1 MATIK
6 RNFSPK
12 PIKQPTR
19 FDKIGKKVHLR
30 RAFRPAVRYMQRPF
44 TIARTYDR
52 QNLRP
57 DLIAGITVAVVLV
70 PQAIAFALMA
80 NLPPE
85 MGLYAAMIGGVIGAL
100 WGSCNQLFT
109 APTNTI
115 SLLVFA
121 SLATVVEPGSQSFIA
136 AAGLMALMVGILQL
150 VLGIARLGMLVNFVS
165 HSVIVGF
172 ATGAGILII
181 FNQIPPL
188 LGISV
193 PRDNILAT
201 IQGIYL
207 SLADIDWATTVIGL
221 IAMAVILGLRR
232 INPRLPVT
240 LIAMFITSALV
251 AIFNL
256 EEKGVTTIGQ
266 LPVGLP
272 PLADLPVLDLNLIG
286 SLSAGALA
294 VAAISLVQTT
304 AVAHSVAAQ
313 TGQRLDSNQEFVG
326 QGLANIAMGL
336 FSGFAGSGSF
346 SVTAVNLANGA
357 KTALAPIFAAG
368 FILISLFTIG
378 PLTTYLPRAAVAA
391 ALIVT
396 AVTMIDRAEIR
407 RILHSNL
414 GEAAILMATLLGTLF
429 LDIQF
434 AVLLGILLSFVLY
447 ILHTST
453 PRVHEVKPDVNYKHF
468 LYQPEKVGCPQLGI
482 IEILGDLYF
491 GAVHHVEEYILD
503 HADRHP
509 EQRFLLIR
517 MHNVND
523 CDFSGIH
530 MLENVVKAYRERG
543 GDVYLVRPQYR
554 VKQIFATTDFVESL
568 LGADHILDKDDA
580 ITHIF
585 YHVLDP
591 AICIYECPVR
601 VFKECANLP
610 KRVNVVGI
618 PHDHE
623 VISAELHTIKPR
635 TLWQQLH
642 TSNLINQH
650 AVPGLGLTPPLV
662 VDVREPREYR
672 QGHIA
677 EAQSI
682 PLATILSKEVK
693 LPTDQ
698 QIVLVCRSGRRSR
711 RAAAALQ
718 NLGCQNIAILEGGM
732 QAWEADSLLEAVGD
746 AVVRNP

>member
-1 MATIK
+1 MATVK

-19 FDKIGKKVHLR
+19 FDKVSKKVNLQR
-30 RAFRPAVRYMQRPF
+30 TFRPAARYLQRPY

-57 DLIAGITVAVVLV
+57 DLIAGITVAVILA

-85 MGLYAAMIGGVIGAL
+85 MGLYAAMIGAVIGAL

-115 SLLVFA
+115 SLLIFA
-121 SLATVVEPGSQSFIA
+121 SLATVVEPGTQSFIV
-136 AAGLMALMVGILQL
+136 AAGLMALMVGILQF

-172 ATGAGILII
+172 ASGAGILII
-181 FNQIPPL
+181 FNQLSPL
-188 LGISV
+188 LGITIS
-193 PRDNILAT
+193 RDNILAT
-201 IQGIYL
+201 IEGIFFHL
-207 SLADIDWATTVIGL
+207 TDTHWATALIGL
-221 IAMAVILGLRR
+221 IAMAIIVFVRR
-232 INPRLPVT
+232 INTRLPATLLAMIVT
-240 LIAMFITSALV
+240 SLLV
-251 AIFNL
+251 AIFDL
-256 EEKGVTTIGQ
+256 EEKGVATVGQ

-272 PLADLPVLDLNLIG
+272 PLADLPVLNLNLIG

-357 KTALAPIFAAG
+357 RTALAPVIAAG
-368 FILISLFTIG
+368 FIMISLFTIG
-378 PLTTYLPRAAVAA
+378 PFTAYLPRAAVAA

-396 AVTMIDRAEIR
+396 AVTMIDRTEIR

-414 GEAAILMATLLGTLF
+414 GEGAILIATLLGTLF

-434 AVLLGILLSFVLY
+434 AVLLGILLSFILY
-447 ILHTST
+447 ILRTST

-468 LYQPEKVGCPQLGI
+468 LYQPEKAGCPQLGI

-509 EQRFLLIR
+509 EQRYLLIR

-530 MLENVVKAYRERG
+530 MLENVVKTYRERG
-543 GDVYLVRPQYR
+543 GDVFLVRPQYR
-554 VKQIFATTDFVESL
+554 VKQIFATTDFVENV
-568 LGADHILDKDDA
+568 LGADHILDKDGA

-585 YHVLDP
+585 YHILDP

-610 KRVNVVGI
+610 KRISVVGI

-623 VISAELHTIKPR
+623 VVSADLHTIKPR
-635 TLWQQLH
+635 MLWQQLH
-642 TSNLINQH
+642 TSALLNRH
-650 AVPGLGLTPPLV
+650 AVNGLGITPPLV
-662 VDVREPREYR
+662 IDVREPREFR

-682 PLATILSKEVK
+682 PLATILSEDVT
-693 LPTDQ
+693 LPADQ

-718 NLGCQNIAILEGGM
+718 NIGCRNITILEGGM
-732 QAWEADSLLEAVGD
+732 QAWEADGLLEAVGD
-746 AVVRNP
+746 SANGNR

>member
-19 FDKIGKKVHLR
+19 FDTIGKKVDLK
-30 RAFRPAVRYMQRPF
+30 RAFRPAGRYLQRPY
-44 TIARTYDR
+44 TILRTYDR

-57 DLIAGITVAVVLV
+57 DLIAGITTAVIVA
-70 PQAIAFALMA
+70 PQSIAFALIA

-85 MGLYAAMIGGVIGAL
+85 MGLYAAMVGGIIGAL

-121 SLATVVEPGSQSFIA
+121 SLATVIEPGSQTFIY
-136 AAGLMALMVGILQL
+136 AAGLMAVMVGVLQF

-165 HSVIVGF
+165 HSVIIGF
-172 ATGAGILII
+172 ATGAGILILV
-181 FNQIPPL
+181 NQISPL
-188 LGISV
+188 LGISL
-193 PRDNILAT
+193 PRDNILVT
-201 IQGIYL
+201 IYGIFL
-207 SLADIDWATTVIGL
+207 NLISINWATALIGL
-221 IAMAVILGLRR
+221 SAMGIILFIRR
-232 INPRLPVT
+232 INTRLPTT
-240 LIAMFITSALV
+240 LIAMIITSLLV
-251 AIFNL
+251 AIFDL
-256 EEKGVTTIGQ
+256 QEKGVATIGQ

-294 VAAISLVQTT
+294 VTAISLVQTT
-304 AVAHSVAAQ
+304 AIAHSVAAQ

-326 QGLANIAMGL
+326 QGLANIGMGL

-346 SVTAVNLANGA
+346 SVSAINLANGA
-357 KTALAPIFAAG
+357 KTALAPVFAAG
-368 FILISLFTIG
+368 FILIALFTVG
-378 PLTTYLPRAAVAA
+378 PLTAYLPRAAMAA

-414 GEAAILMATLLGTLF
+414 GEATILLATLLGTLF

-434 AVLLGILLSFVLY
+434 AVLLGVLLSFILY

-453 PRVHEVKPDVNYKHF
+453 PRVHEVKPDANYKHF
-468 LYQPEKVGCPQLGI
+468 LYQPEKTGCPQLGI

-491 GAVHHVEEYILD
+491 GAVHHVEDYILD
-503 HADRHP
+503 HADSHP

-530 MLENVVKAYRERG
+530 MLENVVKAYRDRG

-554 VKQIFATTDFVESL
+554 VKQIFATTDFVENL
-568 LGADHILDKDDA
+568 LGTDHILDKDDA

-610 KRVNVVGI
+610 KRVSIAGI

-623 VISAELHTIKPR
+623 VISADLHTIKPL

-642 TSNLINQH
+642 TSALINKY
-650 AVPGLGLTPPLV
+650 AVNGLGMTPPLV

-693 LPTDQ
+693 LPTNQ
-698 QIVLVCRSGRRSR
+698 PIVLVCRSGRRSR

-718 NLGCQNIAILEGGM
+718 NLGYQNIAILEGGM
-732 QAWEADSLLEAVGD
+732 QAWEAEALLEAVGD
-746 AVVRNP
+746 SAIGNS

>member
-1 MATIK
+1 MSTIK
-6 RNFSPK
+6 RNYSSK
-12 PIKQPTR
+12 PLKQSTR
-19 FDKIGKKVHLR
+19 FDNVSKKVNLR
-30 RAFRPAVRYMQRPF
+30 RAFRPAARYLQRPY
-44 TIARTYDR
+44 TILSAYDR

-57 DLIAGITVAVVLV
+57 DLIAGVTTAVIVA
-70 PQAIAFALMA
+70 PQAIAFALIA

-85 MGLYAAMIGGVIGAL
+85 MGLYAAIVGGIVGAL

-121 SLATVVEPGSQSFIA
+121 SLATVIEPGSQTFVY
-136 AAGLMALMVGILQL
+136 AAGLMALMVGFLQL
-150 VLGIARLGMLVNFVS
+150 LLGIARLGMLVNFVS
-165 HSVIVGF
+165 HSVIIGF
-172 ATGAGILII
+172 ATGAGVLIAV
-181 FNQIPPL
+181 NQISPL
-188 LGISV
+188 LGINLS
-193 PRDNILAT
+193 RDNVIAT
-201 IQGIYL
+201 AHGLLLNLTYAHLPTALIGVL
-207 SLADIDWATTVIGL
+207 SLVI
-221 IAMAVILGLRR
+221 IVSIRR
-232 INPRLPVT
+232 INTRLPAT
-240 LIAMFITSALV
+240 LIAMIITSLLV
-251 AIFNL
+251 AIFDL
-256 EEKGVTTIGQ
+256 QDKGVATIGQ

-286 SLSAGALA
+286 SISAGALA
-294 VAAISLVQTT
+294 VTAISLVQTT
-304 AVAHSVAAQ
+304 AIAHSVAAQ

-326 QGLANIAMGL
+326 QGLANMAMGL

-346 SVTAVNLANGA
+346 SATAINLANGA
-357 KTALAPIFAAG
+357 KTALAPVFAAG
-368 FILISLFTIG
+368 FILIALFTLG
-378 PLTTYLPRAAVAA
+378 PLTAYLPRAAMAA

-414 GEAAILMATLLGTLF
+414 GEATILLSTLLGTLF

-434 AVLLGILLSFVLY
+434 AVLLGVLLSFVLY
-447 ILHTST
+447 IVHTST

-468 LYQPEKVGCPQLGI
+468 LYQPEKAGCPQLGI

-530 MLENVVKAYRERG
+530 MLENVVKTYRDRG
-543 GDVYLVRPQYR
+543 GDVFLVRPQYR
-554 VKQIFATTDFVESL
+554 VKQIFATTDFVKGL

-585 YHVLDP
+585 YHILDP

-610 KRVNVVGI
+610 KRVDIAGI

-623 VISAELHTIKPR
+623 VIATQLRTIKPR
-635 TLWQQLH
+635 DLWQLLH
-642 TSNLINQH
+642 TSALINQH
-650 AVPGLGLTPPLV
+650 AVNGLGLKPPLV
-662 VDVREPREYR
+662 IDVREPREFR

-682 PLATILSKEVK
+682 PLATILSKKVHF
-693 LPTDQ
+693 PADQ

-718 NLGCQNIAILEGGM
+718 NLGCQNIYILEGGM
-732 QAWEADSLLEAVGD
+732 QAWEAEALLEAVGESVIGD
-746 AVVRNP
+746 R